1 MRIVFNVS
9 ASPAL
14 QATWRQNRMTN
25 RPGMMV
31 GDDEHTVQHAM
42 LEVGQ
47 PAPPFTVLTPRFAPR
62 TLDDYAG
69 KIKVLSVIPSV
80 DTSVCSAQTRRFN
93 EAAASLGDG
102 IVVLTIS
109 ADAPFAL
116 GRYCAN
122 EGIENSETLSTA
134 RDMQFADDYGVH
146 DVDWRMCQRAVFVLD
161 RDNIVQHAEY
171 VPDMGQEVDFEAALA
186 AAKALT

>member
-1 MRIVFNVS
+1 
-9 ASPAL
+9 
-14 QATWRQNRMTN
+14 MTN

-31 GDDEHTVQHAM
+31 GDHEHTVQHAM

-93 EAAASLGDG
+93 EAAASLNEAV
-102 IVVLTIS
+102 VVLTIS

-116 GRYCAN
+116 GRYCAA

-134 RDMQFADDYGVH
+134 RDMRFADDYGVH

-171 VPDMGQEVDFEAALA
+171 VPDMDQEVDFEAALA